1 MDNLIFQ
8 ERKSKV
14 EEMQNNILISNAET
28 TVQKPHRTVKTLF
41 NGNNPKNRKNLKK
54 LCFVEKDIEKNDL
67 KKTLPRMPSIQ
78 SLITNSKKEEFL
90 SLEKPN
96 YFQSHK
102 TIPLVNFS
110 SSSTLLTLNNN
121 NNSNLYQNQNQNI
134 VNNTLNNGNN
144 NNFDYNY
151 LNSNESL
158 PLMTNKKESKMSKKT
173 KSFNGLQKEKD
184 LNQLYQEFL
193 ENVSKIYLCI

>member
-1 MDNLIFQ
+1 MENLIFQ

-158 PLMTNKKESKMSKKT
+158 PLMINKKESKMSKKT
-173 KSFNGLQKEKD
+173 KSFNGPQKEKD